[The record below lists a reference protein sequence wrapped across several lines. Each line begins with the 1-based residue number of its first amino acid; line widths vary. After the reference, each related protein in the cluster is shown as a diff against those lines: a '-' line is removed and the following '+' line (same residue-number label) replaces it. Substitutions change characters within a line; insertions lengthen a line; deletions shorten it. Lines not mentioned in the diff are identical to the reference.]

1 MWLPEEDLQPLE
13 QGQYYLHQL
22 SGCSVVTKSGRAI
35 GLVKD
40 VLLIEDNDLL
50 VITKG
55 EEEIYVP
62 FTESICV
69 EINLENK
76 QIIIDPPLGLLD
88 LDEI

>member
-1 MWLPEEDLQPLE
+1 M
-13 QGQYYLHQL
+13 
-22 SGCSVVTKSGRAI
+22 
-35 GLVKD
+35 VKD
-40 VLLIEDNDLL
+40 ILLIKDNDLL

-69 EINLENK
+69 EINLESK